1 MVIPYLKANGAI
13 KTPIRTSDK
22 PLTLIDIM
30 GEIEGAIYSEIYDV
44 INIKDDLDILY
55 NIKDYYVD
63 VETKELK
70 EKPKI
75 KKINEIQYL

>member
-1 MVIPYLKANGAI
+1 MVIPYLKSNGTI

-22 PLTLIDIM
+22 PLTLTDIM
-30 GEIEGAIYSEIYDV
+30 GEEEGLIYSEIYDV

-55 NIKDYYVD
+55 NIQDYYVD